1 MRKIYTLLFIFLVVF
16 SNANSQE
23 NIIGEWNGVLSL
35 GGQQLSLIFHF
46 EKVGTTYSGS
56 VDSPD
61 QKAFGIKADKIVF
74 EKDTIDFIV
83 SKIGLR
89 FKGFWADTTISGEFT
104 QGYFK
109 TPLQLSRR
117 KVEKKVVVKP
127 QEPQA
132 PFPYLEEEIVFHH
145 VNANFDMAG
154 TLTLPEGE
162 GVFPLILLL
171 SGSGPQDRNEEILGH
186 KPFLIIAD
194 YLTKKGFAV
203 FRYDDRGTAKSGGEF
218 EGATTPDFASDA
230 ASALAY
236 LKTRKDIDTTKI
248 ALAGHSEGAML
259 AAMIAA
265 NAPRINSIIMLAG
278 PGIPGD
284 QLLVMQQELIA
295 TVNKVNPDEIKENSI
310 INRSLFDLIKKAHDL
325 ESATIQVEK
334 KLKKISKKLS
344 KSALEA
350 YGGKTEFV
358 AQNLRAYINPWM
370 YYFLRYD
377 PAVDLKKIKC
387 NVLALNGNKD
397 LQVPS
402 KVNLAAIELNINNPG
417 KIKQVIEMPNLNHLF
432 QNCLTGNI
440 TEYGEIQE
448 TISPEV
454 LEKMNGFLTR
464 SWR

>member
-1 MRKIYTLLFIFLVVF
+1 MRKICTLLFIFLVVF

-35 GGQQLSLIFHF
+35 GGQQLSLVFHF

-56 VDSPD
+56 LDSPD
-61 QKAFGIKADKIVF
+61 QKAFGIKADKVIF
-74 EKDTIDFIV
+74 EKDTLDFIV

-127 QEPQA
+127 QEPQD

-162 GVFPLILLL
+162 GVFPLILLI

-194 YLTKKGFAV
+194 YLTKKGYAV
-203 FRYDDRGTAKSGGEF
+203 FRYDDRGTAKSGGKF
-218 EGATTPDFASDA
+218 EGATSPDFASDA

-236 LKTRKDIDTTKI
+236 LKTRKDINTTKI

-265 NAPRINSIIMLAG
+265 NDSNINAIIMLAG

-284 QLLVMQQELIA
+284 QLLLMQQELIA
-295 TVNKVNPDEIKENSI
+295 TVNKGSPDEIKENTI
-310 INRSLFDLIKKAHDL
+310 INRSLFELINKSNDI
-325 ESATIQVEK
+325 ESATITVEK

-358 AQNLRAYINPWM
+358 SQNLRAYINPWM

-454 LEKMNGFLTR
+454 LEKMNEFLTR

>member
-1 MRKIYTLLFIFLVVF
+1 MRQICTLLFICLFVF

-56 VDSPD
+56 LDSPD
-61 QKAFGIKADKIVF
+61 QKAFGINADEVVYENGKLAV
-74 EKDTIDFIV
+74 TIL
-83 SKIGLR
+83 KIGLSYN
-89 FKGFWADTTISGEFT
+89 GVLVDTTISGEFS

-109 TPLQLSRR
+109 APLQLSRR

-127 QEPQA
+127 QEPKA

-145 VNANFDMAG
+145 LSSNFELAG
-154 TLTLPEGE
+154 TLTLPKGE
-162 GVFPLILLL
+162 GVFPAILLI

-194 YLTKKGFAV
+194 YLTKKGYAV
-203 FRYDDRGTAKSGGEF
+203 LRYDDRGTAKSGGEF
-218 EGATTPDFASDA
+218 KGATSLDFASDA
-230 ASALAY
+230 TSALAY

-248 ALAGHSEGAML
+248 ALTGHSEGAML

-265 NAPRINSIIMLAG
+265 NDPSINAIIMLAG

-284 QLLVMQQELIA
+284 QLLLMQQELIA
-295 TVNKVNPDEIKENSI
+295 TVNQVNPDEIKENTL
-310 INRSLFDLIKKAHDL
+310 INSSLFDLIKQSNDL
-325 ESATIQVEK
+325 ESATISVEK
-334 KLKKISKKLS
+334 KLKKISKALS
-344 KSALEA
+344 KSDLEA
-350 YGGKTEFV
+350 YGGKAEYV
-358 AQNLRAYINPWM
+358 AQNLAAFVNPWM
-370 YYFLRYD
+370 YFFLRYKPD
-377 PAVDLKKIKC
+377 IDLKKIKC
-387 NVLALNGNKD
+387 NVLALNGSKD

-402 KVNLAAIELNINNPG
+402 KENLAALDVAINNPG
-417 KIKQVIEMPNLNHLF
+417 KVKQIVELPNLNHLF
-432 QNCLTGNI
+432 QKCLTGNI

-454 LEKMNGFLTR
+454 LEKINEFLT
-464 SWR
+464 SCWN

>member
-1 MRKIYTLLFIFLVVF
+1 MRKICTLLFIFLVVF

-23 NIIGEWNGVLSL
+23 NIIGDWNGVLSL
-35 GGQQLSLIFHF
+35 GGQQLSLIIHL

-56 VDSPD
+56 MDSPD
-61 QKAFGIKADKIVF
+61 QKAFGIKADKVVF
-74 EKDTIDFIV
+74 EKDTLDFII

-109 TPLQLSRR
+109 APLQLSRR

-132 PFPYLEEEIVFHH
+132 PFPYLEEEVVFHH

-154 TLTLPEGE
+154 TLTLPKGD
-162 GVFPLILLL
+162 GVFPLILLI

-194 YLTKKGFAV
+194 YLTKKGYAV

-218 EGATTPDFASDA
+218 EGATSPDFASDA

-265 NAPRINSIIMLAG
+265 NDSSINAIIMLAG

-284 QLLVMQQELIA
+284 QLLLMQQELIA
-295 TVNKVNPDEIKENSI
+295 TVNKVSPDEIKENTI
-310 INRSLFDLIKKAHDL
+310 INRSLFELINKSNDI
-325 ESATIQVEK
+325 ESATITVEK

-344 KSALEA
+344 KIALEA

-358 AQNLRAYINPWM
+358 SQNLRAYINPWM

-377 PAVDLKKIKC
+377 PAVDLKNIKC

-402 KVNLAAIELNINNPG
+402 KINLAAIELNINNPG

-454 LEKMNGFLTR
+454 LEKINEFLTR
-464 SWR
+464 SWY

>member
-1 MRKIYTLLFIFLVVF
+1 MKKICTLLLIFLVVF

-23 NIIGEWNGVLSL
+23 NIIGDWNGVLSL
-35 GGQQLSLIFHF
+35 GGQQLSLIFHL

-56 VDSPD
+56 MDSPD
-61 QKAFGIKADKIVF
+61 QKAFGIKADKVVF
-74 EKDTIDFIV
+74 EKDTLDFIV

-132 PFPYLEEEIVFHH
+132 PFPYIEEEILFHH
-145 VNANFDMAG
+145 VTANFDMAG

-162 GVFPLILLL
+162 GVFPLILLI

-203 FRYDDRGTAKSGGEF
+203 FRYDDRGTAKSGGKF
-218 EGATTPDFASDA
+218 EGATSPDFASDA

-248 ALAGHSEGAML
+248 ALAGHSEGAMI

-265 NAPRINSIIMLAG
+265 NDPSINGIIMLAG

-284 QLLVMQQELIA
+284 QLLLMQQELIA
-295 TVNKVNPDEIKENSI
+295 TVNQVSPDEIKENTL
-310 INRSLFDLIKKAHDL
+310 INRSLFEIIKPAKDI
-325 ESATIQVEK
+325 ESATISVEK

-344 KSALEA
+344 KSALEP

-358 AQNLRAYINPWM
+358 AQNLAAFVNPWM

-402 KVNLAAIELNINNPG
+402 KVNLSAIELNINNTG
-417 KIKQVIEMPNLNHLF
+417 KIKQVIGMPNLNHLF
-432 QNCLTGNI
+432 QNCSTGNI

-454 LEKMNGFLTR
+454 LEKMNGFLT
-464 SWR
+464 SCWN

>member
-1 MRKIYTLLFIFLVVF
+1 MKKICTLLLIFLVVF
-16 SNANSQE
+16 SNVNSQE
-23 NIIGEWNGVLSL
+23 NIIGDWNGVLSL
-35 GGQQLSLIFHF
+35 GGQQLSLIIHL

-56 VDSPD
+56 MDSPD
-61 QKAFGIKADKIVF
+61 QKAFGIKADKVVF
-74 EKDTIDFIV
+74 EKDTLDFII

-109 TPLQLSRR
+109 APLQLSRR

-132 PFPYLEEEIVFHH
+132 PFPYLEEEVVFRH
-145 VNANFDMAG
+145 VNANFNLAG
-154 TLTLPEGE
+154 TLTLPKGD
-162 GVFPLILLL
+162 GVFPVILLI

-194 YLTKKGFAV
+194 YLTKKGYAV

-218 EGATTPDFASDA
+218 EGATSPDFASDA

-236 LKTRKDIDTTKI
+236 LKTRKDIDTSKI

-265 NAPRINSIIMLAG
+265 NDSSINAIIMLAG

-284 QLLVMQQELIA
+284 QLLLMQQELIA
-295 TVNKVNPDEIKENSI
+295 TVNKVNPDEIKENTV
-310 INRSLFDLIKKAHDL
+310 INRSLFELINQSNDL
-325 ESATIQVEK
+325 ESATITVEK

-344 KSALEA
+344 KIALEA

-358 AQNLRAYINPWM
+358 SQNIRAYINPWM

-377 PAVDLKKIKC
+377 PAVNLKNIKC

-454 LEKMNGFLTR
+454 LEKMNDFLTR
-464 SWR
+464 SWH

>member
-1 MRKIYTLLFIFLVVF
+1 MKKICTLLLIFLVVF
-16 SNANSQE
+16 SNVNSQE
-23 NIIGEWNGVLSL
+23 NIIGDWNGVLSL
-35 GGQQLSLIFHF
+35 GGQQLSLIIHL

-56 VDSPD
+56 MDSPD
-61 QKAFGIKADKIVF
+61 QKAFGIKADKVVF
-74 EKDTIDFIV
+74 EKDTLDFII

-109 TPLQLSRR
+109 APLQLSRR

-162 GVFPLILLL
+162 GVFPLILLI

-218 EGATTPDFASDA
+218 EGATSPDFASDA

-265 NAPRINSIIMLAG
+265 NDSSINAIIMLAG

-284 QLLVMQQELIA
+284 QLLLMQQELIA
-295 TVNKVNPDEIKENSI
+295 TVNQVNPDEIKENTV
-310 INRSLFDLIKKAHDL
+310 INRSLFELINQSNDI
-325 ESATIQVEK
+325 ESAKVQVEK
-334 KLKKISKKLS
+334 KLKKLSKKLS

-377 PAVDLKKIKC
+377 PAVDLKNIKC
-387 NVLALNGNKD
+387 NVLAMNGNKD

-454 LEKMNGFLTR
+454 LEKMNEFLTR
-464 SWR
+464 SWH

>member
-1 MRKIYTLLFIFLVVF
+1 MKKICTLLLIFLVVF
-16 SNANSQE
+16 SNVNSQE
-23 NIIGEWNGVLSL
+23 NIIGDWNGVLSL
-35 GGQQLSLIFHF
+35 GGQQLSLIIHL

-56 VDSPD
+56 MDSPD
-61 QKAFGIKADKIVF
+61 QKAFGIKADKVVF
-74 EKDTIDFIV
+74 EKDTLDFII

-109 TPLQLSRR
+109 APLQLSRR

-132 PFPYLEEEIVFHH
+132 PFPYLEEEVVFHH

-154 TLTLPEGE
+154 TLTLPKGD
-162 GVFPLILLL
+162 GVFPVILLI

-194 YLTKKGFAV
+194 YLTKKGYAV

-218 EGATTPDFASDA
+218 EGATSPDFASDA

-265 NAPRINSIIMLAG
+265 NDSSINAIIMLAG

-284 QLLVMQQELIA
+284 QLLLMQQELIA
-295 TVNKVNPDEIKENSI
+295 TVNQVNPDEIKENTV
-310 INRSLFDLIKKAHDL
+310 INRSLFELINQSNDI
-325 ESATIQVEK
+325 ESATITVEK

-344 KSALEA
+344 KIALEA

-377 PAVDLKKIKC
+377 PAVDLKNIKC

-402 KVNLAAIELNINNPG
+402 KINLAAIELNINNPG

-454 LEKMNGFLTR
+454 LEKMNDFLTR
-464 SWR
+464 SWH

>member
-1 MRKIYTLLFIFLVVF
+1 
-16 SNANSQE
+16 
-23 NIIGEWNGVLSL
+23 
-35 GGQQLSLIFHF
+35 
-46 EKVGTTYSGS
+46 
-56 VDSPD
+56 
-61 QKAFGIKADKIVF
+61 
-74 EKDTIDFIV
+74 
-83 SKIGLR
+83 
-89 FKGFWADTTISGEFT
+89 
-104 QGYFK
+104 
-109 TPLQLSRR
+109 
-117 KVEKKVVVKP
+117 
-127 QEPQA
+127 
-132 PFPYLEEEIVFHH
+132 
-145 VNANFDMAG
+145 MAG

-162 GVFPLILLL
+162 GVFPLILLI

-203 FRYDDRGTAKSGGEF
+203 FRYDDRGTAKSGGKF
-218 EGATTPDFASDA
+218 EGATSPDFASDA

-236 LKTRKDIDTTKI
+236 LKTRKDINTTKI

-259 AAMIAA
+259 ATMIAA
-265 NAPRINSIIMLAG
+265 NDSSINSIIMLAG

-284 QLLVMQQELIA
+284 QLLLMQQELIA

-310 INRSLFDLIKKAHDL
+310 INRSLFELIKKAHDL
-325 ESATIQVEK
+325 ESATVHVEK

-344 KSALEA
+344 KSALVA

-358 AQNLRAYINPWM
+358 TQNLRAYINPWM

-448 TISPEV
+448 TISLEV
-454 LEKMNGFLTR
+454 LEKMNEFLKR

>member
-1 MRKIYTLLFIFLVVF
+1 MKKICTLLLIFLVVF
-16 SNANSQE
+16 SNVNSQE
-23 NIIGEWNGVLSL
+23 NIIGDWNGVLSL
-35 GGQQLSLIFHF
+35 GGQQLSLIIHL

-56 VDSPD
+56 MDSPD
-61 QKAFGIKADKIVF
+61 QKAFGIKADKVVF
-74 EKDTIDFIV
+74 EKDTLDFII

-109 TPLQLSRR
+109 APLQLSRR

-162 GVFPLILLL
+162 GVFPLILLI

-194 YLTKKGFAV
+194 YLTKKGYAV
-203 FRYDDRGTAKSGGEF
+203 FRYDDRGTAKSGGKF
-218 EGATTPDFASDA
+218 EGATSPDFASDA

-236 LKTRKDIDTTKI
+236 LKTRKDISTTKI

-259 AAMIAA
+259 ATMIAA
-265 NAPRINSIIMLAG
+265 NDSSINAIIMLAG

-284 QLLVMQQELIA
+284 QLLLMQQELIA
-295 TVNKVNPDEIKENSI
+295 TVNKVSPDEIKENTV
-310 INRSLFDLIKKAHDL
+310 INRSLFELINQSNDI
-325 ESATIQVEK
+325 ESATVQVEK

-358 AQNLRAYINPWM
+358 SQNLRAYINPWM
-370 YYFLRYD
+370 YFFLRYD
-377 PAVDLKKIKC
+377 PAVDLKNIKC

-402 KVNLAAIELNINNPG
+402 KINLAAIELNINNPG

-454 LEKMNGFLTR
+454 LEKINEFLTR
-464 SWR
+464 SWN

>member
-1 MRKIYTLLFIFLVVF
+1 MKKICTLLLIFLLVY
-16 SNANSQE
+16 SNVNSQE
-23 NIIGEWNGVLSL
+23 NIIGDWNGVLSL
-35 GGQQLSLIFHF
+35 GGQQLSLIIHL

-56 VDSPD
+56 MDSPD
-61 QKAFGIKADKIVF
+61 QKAFGIKADKVVF
-74 EKDTIDFIV
+74 EKDTLDFII

-109 TPLQLSRR
+109 APLQLSRR
-117 KVEKKVVVKP
+117 KVEKKVLVKP

-132 PFPYLEEEIVFHH
+132 PFPYLEEEVVFRH

-154 TLTLPEGE
+154 TLTLPKGD
-162 GVFPLILLL
+162 GVFPVILLI

-218 EGATTPDFASDA
+218 EGATSPDFASDA

-265 NAPRINSIIMLAG
+265 NDSSINAIIMLAG

-284 QLLVMQQELIA
+284 QLLLMQQELIA
-295 TVNKVNPDEIKENSI
+295 TVNQVNPDEIKENTV
-310 INRSLFDLIKKAHDL
+310 INRSLFELINQANDIENAKV
-325 ESATIQVEK
+325 QVEK

-358 AQNLRAYINPWM
+358 AQNIRAYINPWM

-377 PAVDLKKIKC
+377 PAVDLKNIKC

-402 KVNLAAIELNINNPG
+402 KINLAAIELNINNPG

-454 LEKMNGFLTR
+454 LEKMNDFLTR
-464 SWR
+464 SWH

>member
-1 MRKIYTLLFIFLVVF
+1 MKKICTLLLIFLVVF
-16 SNANSQE
+16 SNVNSQE
-23 NIIGEWNGVLSL
+23 NIIGDWNGVLSL
-35 GGQQLSLIFHF
+35 GGQQLSLIIHL

-56 VDSPD
+56 MDSPD
-61 QKAFGIKADKIVF
+61 QKAFGIKADKVVF
-74 EKDTIDFIV
+74 EKDTLDFII

-89 FKGFWADTTISGEFT
+89 FKGFCADTTISGEFT

-109 TPLQLSRR
+109 APLELSRR

-132 PFPYLEEEIVFHH
+132 PFPYLEEEVVFHH
-145 VNANFDMAG
+145 VNANFNLAG
-154 TLTLPEGE
+154 TLTLPKGD
-162 GVFPLILLL
+162 GVFPVILLI

-194 YLTKKGFAV
+194 YLTKKGYAV

-218 EGATTPDFASDA
+218 EGATSPDFASDA

-236 LKTRKDIDTTKI
+236 LKTRKDIDTSKI

-265 NAPRINSIIMLAG
+265 NDSSINAIIMLAG

-284 QLLVMQQELIA
+284 QLLLMQQELIA
-295 TVNKVNPDEIKENSI
+295 TVNQVNPDEIKENAL
-310 INRSLFDLIKKAHDL
+310 INRSLFELINQSNDI
-325 ESATIQVEK
+325 ESATITVEK
-334 KLKKISKKLS
+334 KLKKISKALS

-358 AQNLRAYINPWM
+358 SQNLRAYINPWM

-377 PAVDLKKIKC
+377 PAVDLKNIKC
-387 NVLALNGNKD
+387 NVLALNGSKD

-454 LEKMNGFLTR
+454 LEKMNEFLTR
-464 SWR
+464 SWH

>member
-1 MRKIYTLLFIFLVVF
+1 MKKICTLLLIFLVVF
-16 SNANSQE
+16 SNVNSQE
-23 NIIGEWNGVLSL
+23 NIIGDWNGVLSL
-35 GGQQLSLIFHF
+35 GGQQLSLIIHL

-56 VDSPD
+56 MDSPD
-61 QKAFGIKADKIVF
+61 QKAFGIKADKVVF
-74 EKDTIDFIV
+74 EKDTLDFII

-109 TPLQLSRR
+109 APLQLSRR
-117 KVEKKVVVKP
+117 KVEKKVLVKP

-132 PFPYLEEEIVFHH
+132 PFPYLEEEVVFRH
-145 VNANFDMAG
+145 VNANFNLAG
-154 TLTLPEGE
+154 TLTLPKGD
-162 GVFPLILLL
+162 GVFPVILLI

-194 YLTKKGFAV
+194 YLTKKGYAV

-218 EGATTPDFASDA
+218 EGATSPDFASDA

-265 NAPRINSIIMLAG
+265 NDPSINAIIMLAG

-284 QLLVMQQELIA
+284 QLLLMQQELIA
-295 TVNKVNPDEIKENSI
+295 TVNQVNPEEIKENTV
-310 INRSLFDLIKKAHDL
+310 INRSLFELINQANDIENAKV
-325 ESATIQVEK
+325 QVEK

-344 KSALEA
+344 KSAIEA

-358 AQNLRAYINPWM
+358 SQNLRAYINPWM

-377 PAVDLKKIKC
+377 PAVDLKNIKC

-402 KVNLAAIELNINNPG
+402 KINLAAIELNINNPG
-417 KIKQVIEMPNLNHLF
+417 KIKQVIEMLNLNHLF

-454 LEKMNGFLTR
+454 LEKMNDFLTR
-464 SWR
+464 SWH

>member
-1 MRKIYTLLFIFLVVF
+1 MKKICTLLLIFLVVF

-23 NIIGEWNGVLSL
+23 NIIGDWNGVLSL
-35 GGQQLSLIFHF
+35 GGQQLSLIFHL

-56 VDSPD
+56 MDSPD
-61 QKAFGIKADKIVF
+61 QKAFGIKADKVVF
-74 EKDTIDFIV
+74 EKDTLDFVI

-89 FKGFWADTTISGEFT
+89 FKGYWTDTTISGEFT

-109 TPLQLSRR
+109 APLKLSRR
-117 KVEKKVVVKP
+117 KVGKKVVVKP
-127 QEPQA
+127 QEPQT

-145 VNANFDMAG
+145 VNGNFDMAG
-154 TLTLPEGE
+154 TLTLPKGE
-162 GVFPLILLL
+162 GVFPAIILI

-194 YLTKKGFAV
+194 YLTKKGYAV

-218 EGATTPDFASDA
+218 EGATSPDFASDA

-265 NAPRINSIIMLAG
+265 NDSSINAIIMLAG

-284 QLLVMQQELIA
+284 QLLLMQQELIA
-295 TVNKVNPDEIKENSI
+295 TVNQVNPDEIKENTL
-310 INRSLFDLIKKAHDL
+310 INRSLFELINQSNDI
-325 ESATIQVEK
+325 ESAKVQVEK

-344 KSALEA
+344 KIALEA

-358 AQNLRAYINPWM
+358 SQNLRAYINPWM

-377 PAVDLKKIKC
+377 PAVDLKNIKC

-402 KVNLAAIELNINNPG
+402 KVNLDAIELNVNNPG
-417 KIKQVIEMPNLNHLF
+417 KIKQVIEMANLNHLF

-454 LEKMNGFLTR
+454 LEKINEFLT
-464 SWR
+464 SCWN